1 MLLGHRYDGSAFFD
15 KLALPQKLLRFPWG
29 LEVLTLKPTEVFYAV
44 GANDAKD
51 QRSTF
56 ASRAGCGSRFAFHA
70 ARTTLIIRLRIMGLY
85 DVSVRHSFVRHY
97 GSTVSAE
104 VPLVAK
110 LGAAVLRPYKEPACA
125 SRWSHRRRINQPR
138 HLVRSIFFS
147 QGRVG
152 IAL

>member
-1 MLLGHRYDGSAFFD
+1 MRQ
-15 KLALPQKLLRFPWG
+15 LAVR
-29 LEVLTLKPTEVFYAV
+29 
-44 GANDAKD
+44 
-51 QRSTF
+51 
-56 ASRAGCGSRFAFHA
+56 RAR
-70 ARTTLIIRLRIMGLY
+70 
-85 DVSVRHSFVRHY
+85 
-97 GSTVSAE
+97 STVSAE